1 MASTTRRSIVAV
13 TACAVLAA
21 GGLPAATA
29 DAASAHPSHYVAAR
43 TAWKHGA
50 KVSAAQEGRY
60 WHVAAQD
67 LAKSGRRY
75 ALYVRRL
82 RTLQKLPDTGLSHAQ
97 ITLERRDTKSLNHF
111 FGTPGLYL

>member
-1 MASTTRRSIVAV
+1 MASSAVRRITV
-13 TACAVLAA
+13 TVCAALAA
-21 GGLPAATA
+21 GAVSTTAA
-29 DAASAHPSHYVAAR
+29 DASSAHPSHYAAAR

-50 KVSAAQEGRY
+50 TVSAAQEGRY
-60 WHVAAQD
+60 WHIAAQD

-82 RTLQKLPDTGLSHAQ
+82 RTLQKLPDTGLTHAQ
-97 ITLERRDTKSLNHF
+97 IKLERRDTKSLNHF